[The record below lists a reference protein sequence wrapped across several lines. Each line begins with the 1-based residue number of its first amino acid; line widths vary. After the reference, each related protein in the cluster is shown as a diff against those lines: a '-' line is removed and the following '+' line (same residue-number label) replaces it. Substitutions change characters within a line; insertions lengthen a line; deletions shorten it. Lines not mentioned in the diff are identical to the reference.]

1 MATKKAFYAAL
12 ICGLLLIGC
21 ASTGS
26 DSNSSS
32 QSTSEKAQTTSDCA
46 ASGQKS
52 YEMASGSIIC
62 Y

>member
-1 MATKKAFYAAL
+1 MTNKKAVYTAL
-12 ICGLLLIGC
+12 ICGLLLSGC

-26 DSNSSS
+26 DSNAKS
-32 QSTSEKAQTTSDCA
+32 QTNAETAKTDCT

-52 YEMASGSIIC
+52 YEMADGTIIC